1 MSRSN
6 YKTLT
11 FKYHQNVINTI
22 IKFFNY
28 RWYPDRSYRIVY
40 RELKRTGMTDHSVMV
55 LCQHRYKLVHR
66 ICHNVDEAYRMSCRF
81 HRKVIVHMLTGK
93 YLEIVVDS
101 TLKYKELP
109 SKLQPVCVKNN
120 KPTKYVLAVMPIVDD
135 TSSVVS

>member
-1 MSRSN
+1 
-6 YKTLT
+6 
-11 FKYHQNVINTI
+11 
-22 IKFFNY
+22 
-28 RWYPDRSYRIVY
+28 
-40 RELKRTGMTDHSVMV
+40 
-55 LCQHRYKLVHR
+55 
-66 ICHNVDEAYRMSCRF
+66 
-81 HRKVIVHMLTGK
+81 MLTGK